1 MPTSDHGDPSD
12 NSNHALNGLVTERIN
27 TASAAIDQMTPLQIV
42 QLMNAEDASVAAA
55 VARELP
61 AIARAVEAIADRLR
75 NGGRLISIGAGTSGR
90 LGALDAVEC
99 PPTFDVAPDRIIGV
113 IAGGS
118 FALAQS
124 AEDLEDSADAGRAD
138 IERLGVSSADALV
151 GITASGRTPYV
162 LGAVTSAGARGTL
175 VIGLTCNTDTP
186 LHSAADIVIAPD
198 VGPEVIA
205 GSTRLKA
212 GTAQKMVLNML
223 STATMVLLG
232 KTYGNL
238 MVDVRA
244 TNMKLRERALAILAQ
259 ATGLAR
265 GECEAR
271 LTAANDELK
280 TAILAAR
287 ANVTPEEARARLA
300 RHGDVLRAALEDES

>member
-1 MPTSDHGDPSD
+1 M
-12 NSNHALNGLVTERIN
+12 
-27 TASAAIDQMTPLQIV
+27 
-42 QLMNAEDASVAAA
+42 
-55 VARELP
+55 
-61 AIARAVEAIADRLR
+61 
-75 NGGRLISIGAGTSGR
+75 
-90 LGALDAVEC
+90 
-99 PPTFDVAPDRIIGV
+99 
-113 IAGGS
+113 
-118 FALAQS
+118 
-124 AEDLEDSADAGRAD
+124 
-138 IERLGVSSADALV
+138 
-151 GITASGRTPYV
+151 

-212 GTAQKMVLNML
+212 GTAQKMDLNML

-265 GECEAR
+265 GECKAR

-300 RHGDVLRAALEDES
+300 RHGDVLRAALEDEP